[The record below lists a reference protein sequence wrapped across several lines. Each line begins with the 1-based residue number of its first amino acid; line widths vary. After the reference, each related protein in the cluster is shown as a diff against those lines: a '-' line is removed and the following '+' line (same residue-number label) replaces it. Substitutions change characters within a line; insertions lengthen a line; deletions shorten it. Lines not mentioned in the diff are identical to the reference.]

1 MTTVTTRKAIANF
14 CVDSRLEG
22 LRGALEHL
30 LDVDEIYRFKLAG
43 PDGVWTLAEL
53 ETERAGNIAGIK
65 RLDAKL
71 GGAHAFA
78 IVGHTHCAGHAVSDD
93 EHREAIKR
101 SAQEMKRVL
110 GATVPVHA
118 ILAERG
124 ARDDL
129 WKFHELAV
137 Y

>member
-1 MTTVTTRKAIANF
+1 MTTTRKAIANF

-43 PDGVWTLAEL
+43 PDGVWTLPEL
-53 ETERAGNIAGIK
+53 AAERAGNIAGMQ
-65 RLDAKL
+65 RLNAKL
-71 GGAHAFA
+71 GGADAFA

-93 EHREAIKR
+93 EHCKAIR
-101 SAQEMKRVL
+101 QSAQEMKRVL
-110 GATVPVHA
+110 ELTVPVHA

-129 WKFHELAV
+129 WKFRALGV

>member
-1 MTTVTTRKAIANF
+1 MTGTTRKAIANF

-30 LDVDEIYRFKLAG
+30 LNVDEIYRFKLAG
-43 PDGVWTLAEL
+43 PDGVWTLPEL
-53 ETERAGNIAGIK
+53 ETERVGNIAGIK
-65 RLDAKL
+65 RLDEKL

-93 EHREAIKR
+93 EHRVAIKK
-101 SAQEMKRVL
+101 SAQALKEALKCE
-110 GATVPVHA
+110 VPVHA

-129 WKFHELAV
+129 WKFKELAV

>member
-1 MTTVTTRKAIANF
+1 MTVVTRKAIANF

-43 PDGVWTLAEL
+43 PDGVWTLPEL
-53 ETERAGNIAGIK
+53 EIERAGNIAGIQ
-65 RLDAKL
+65 RLNAKL
-71 GGAHAFA
+71 GGADAFA
-78 IVGHTHCAGHAVSDD
+78 IVGHTHCAGYAVSDE
-93 EHREAIKR
+93 EHCEAIKK
-101 SAQEMKRVL
+101 SAKEMKRVL
-110 GATVPVHA
+110 NCSVPVHA

-129 WKFHELAV
+129 WKFKELAV